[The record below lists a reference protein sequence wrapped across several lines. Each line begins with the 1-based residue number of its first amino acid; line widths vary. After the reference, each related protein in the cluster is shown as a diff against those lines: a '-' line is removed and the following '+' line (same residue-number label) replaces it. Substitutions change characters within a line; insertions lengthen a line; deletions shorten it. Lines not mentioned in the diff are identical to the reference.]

1 MTVTAFPF
9 EWTDKDISIR
19 VMELSGLPCNQGM
32 VRYRVCFEF
41 DKQGTKS
48 ETENALRRKKSG
60 KWLRQTPGR
69 RQHNALPGPGKL
81 LYMAVR
87 DIGDLRAQ
95 NQPQVCPNFGDFR
108 VQGWKN
114 HPKVV
119 RFGGFETDL
128 GCFGPGPW
136 TQII

>member
-1 MTVTAFPF
+1 MTTVTAFPF

-69 RQHNALPGPGKL
+69 RQQNALR
-81 LYMAVR
+81 VR
-87 DIGDLRAQ
+87 SD
-95 NQPQVCPNFGDFR
+95 CR
-108 VQGWKN
+108 VVPERGWTLCA
-114 HPKVV
+114 
-119 RFGGFETDL
+119 RLCT
-128 GCFGPGPW
+128 
-136 TQII
+136 

>member
-1 MTVTAFPF
+1 MSAK
-9 EWTDKDISIR
+9 ER
-19 VMELSGLPCNQGM
+19 VKLYQPYLARHSWPDRGRVRPCRCM
-32 VRYRVCFEF
+32 A
-41 DKQGTKS
+41 S
-48 ETENALRRKKSG
+48 
-60 KWLRQTPGR
+60 
-69 RQHNALPGPGKL
+69 GPGKL

-108 VQGWKN
+108 VQGRKN
-114 HPKVV
+114 RPKVV

>member
-1 MTVTAFPF
+1 
-9 EWTDKDISIR
+9 
-19 VMELSGLPCNQGM
+19 
-32 VRYRVCFEF
+32 
-41 DKQGTKS
+41 
-48 ETENALRRKKSG
+48 
-60 KWLRQTPGR
+60 
-69 RQHNALPGPGKL
+69 
-81 LYMAVR
+81 MAVR

-108 VQGWKN
+108 VQGRKIR
-114 HPKVV
+114 PKVV